1 VRASPEIR
9 NAFAKSLPQEI
20 LSELV
25 IVMSDLPAVPTFI
38 PQAPKPQINLIHNN
52 PPEVDFQ
59 IVRPAVKRS
68 RKSEVGF
75 SNAADDVY
83 EVKPTIKKARKSEPI
98 ARKVNRRASGPN
110 TATENMVP
118 LTPEEDLNYCRGMIS
133 RMLSG
138 PGYWTRLVGPFR
150 NPVDPISD
158 NVPNYFDVV
167 KRPMDLRTI
176 KGKMDRG
183 EYTTAAEFEADV
195 RLICQNCYEYWTE
208 NDKPFKDCLDF
219 EDYFNKQWNA
229 RHKWAPTIKTEIID

>member
-1 VRASPEIR
+1 
-9 NAFAKSLPQEI
+9 
-20 LSELV
+20 
-25 IVMSDLPAVPTFI
+25 
-38 PQAPKPQINLIHNN
+38 
-52 PPEVDFQ
+52 
-59 IVRPAVKRS
+59 VKRI

-83 EVKPTIKKARKSEPI
+83 EVKPIVKKARKSEPTG
-98 ARKVNRRASGPN
+98 RKVNRRASGPN
-110 TATENMVP
+110 TGPENTVP

-150 NPVDPISD
+150 NPVDPVSD

-183 EYTTAAEFEADV
+183 EYTTAAEFESDI

-229 RHKWAPTIKTEIID
+229 RHKWAPTIKAEIID

>member
-25 IVMSDLPAVPTFI
+25 IVMSDLPALPTFA

-52 PPEVDFQ
+52 PP
-59 IVRPAVKRS
+59 
-68 RKSEVGF
+68 
-75 SNAADDVY
+75 DDVY
-83 EVKPTIKKARKSEPI
+83 EVKPIIKKARKSEPT
-98 ARKVNRRASGPN
+98 ARKINRRASGPN
-110 TATENMVP
+110 TAPENIVP

-150 NPVDPISD
+150 NPVDPVSD

-176 KGKMDRG
+176 KGKMDRN
-183 EYTTAAEFEADV
+183 EYTTAAEFEADI